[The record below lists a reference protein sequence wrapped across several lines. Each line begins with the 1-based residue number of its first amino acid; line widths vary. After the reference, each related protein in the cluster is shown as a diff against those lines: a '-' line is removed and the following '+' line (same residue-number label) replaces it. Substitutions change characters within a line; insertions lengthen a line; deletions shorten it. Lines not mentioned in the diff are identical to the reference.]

1 MAEVEENA
9 RWLSSQ
15 DKIDALE
22 DPDVRFLVSY
32 WSSAAGGR
40 PAPRRRDID
49 PPLDL
54 PGYLPTTI
62 MFDVE
67 RRGDA
72 LTYRYR
78 LLGTRL
84 VDFAG
89 REVRGMTIEEA
100 FGGQFSQRD
109 IDIYEEVVRN
119 CRCYVGHRI
128 SLIESRRAYEHY
140 TRVVMPVLGDTSGEV
155 DFVWSW
161 LKFDGSPRVS
171 R

>member
-1 MAEVEENA
+1 MTEVEENA
-9 RWLSSQ
+9 RWLSPQ
-15 DKIDALE
+15 DELDALE
-22 DPDVRFLVSY
+22 DSDVRSLVAY
-32 WSSAAGGR
+32 WSRAAGSR
-40 PAPRRRDID
+40 PAPMRRDID

-67 RRGDA
+67 RNGDA
-72 LTYRYR
+72 LTFRYR

-89 REVRGMTIEEA
+89 REVRGLTIDEA

-109 IDIYEEVVRN
+109 LDIYDRVVRN
-119 CRCYVGHRI
+119 CCCYVGQRV

-161 LKFDGSPRVS
+161 LKFAGSPRIS
-171 R
+171 T